1 MKFKLNVN
9 SKDYIIDAPS
19 NQRLS
24 IVLRDIIG
32 RKSVKH
38 NCGCGRCGFCL
49 ILLDNEPIYSCIYPV
64 FKAQNKKIITLEA
77 ITQKSEYSNI
87 IKGFELANIDL
98 CPNCAPARILL
109 TYHHLENNRDLSDEI
124 VDQIIESV
132 TCDCTD
138 KKRLKDAIYLAASFY
153 DGGNF

>member
-9 SKDYIIDAPS
+9 GKDYVIDAPS

-24 IVLRDIIG
+24 LVIRDIIG

-38 NCGCGRCGFCL
+38 NCGCGSCGFCL
-49 ILLDNEPIYSCIYPV
+49 ILLDNEPVYSCIYPV
-64 FKAQNKKIITLEA
+64 FKAQGSKIITLEA

-87 IKGFELANIDL
+87 IKGFELANMDL

-109 TYHHLENNRDLSDEI
+109 TYHFLENNRELNDEMI
-124 VDQIIESV
+124 ENIIESV

-138 KKRLKDAIYLAASFY
+138 NKTLREAIYLAASFY

>member
-9 SKDYIIDAPS
+9 GKEHDIDAPS

-24 IVLRDIIG
+24 LVLRDIIG

-38 NCGCGRCGFCL
+38 NCGCGRCGYCL
-49 ILLDNEPIYSCIYPV
+49 TLIDDKPIYSCIYPV

-77 ITQKSEYSNI
+77 ITQKSEYTNI
-87 IKGFELANIDL
+87 IKGFELANVDL

-109 TYHHLENNRDLSDEI
+109 TYHQLEKNRELNADMIDYIL
-124 VDQIIESV
+124 ESV
-132 TCDCTD
+132 TCDCTGN
-138 KKRLKDAIYLAASFY
+138 KSLKEALYLAANFY
-153 DGGNF
+153 KGGNF

>member
-9 SKDYIIDAPS
+9 GKDYEIDSPS

-24 IVLRDIIG
+24 LVLRDIIG

-38 NCGCGRCGFCL
+38 NCGSGQCGFCL
-49 ILLDNEPIYSCIYPV
+49 VLLDDNPIYSCIYPV
-64 FKAQNKKIITLEA
+64 FKAQNRKIITLEA
-77 ITQKSEYSNI
+77 ITQKSEYANI

-109 TYHHLENNRDLSDEI
+109 TYNQLEKNRELTEEMINNIL
-124 VDQIIESV
+124 QSV
-132 TCDCTD
+132 TCNCTD
-138 KKRLKDAIYLAASFY
+138 NKALKEAIYLAASFY